1 MPVKNALL
9 VRVAAVLCSLALAA
23 CGGGSSGATTAV
35 GVGIGVA
42 LSAPTATTLV
52 AEGATAEIDATV
64 SNDPSGAGVSW
75 TLSPTTGAGSI
86 QSSDKGKVIYLAPT
100 GVTGAVFATLVATS
114 IADPTKTSSVTLTVN
129 GTPVIA
135 TPVLFPANQNVVY
148 TTYITV
154 AGGTAPYTWT
164 VDSGTLP
171 AGLALNGSKTASVA
185 ISGTP
190 TAIGTS
196 TFTLKVTDSASPT
209 RTANVT
215 LTLVVNAQTACLLSG
230 RYAYMVTG
238 FTGGKPVV
246 RAGSFDVGGDGT
258 VTGVEDYKDPSTGR
272 SASAITSGLCKT
284 LTQNRGTLLL
294 TTAAGSATYDYGTVS
309 SLQSG
314 QMQENDGSSIVGSG
328 QFFRQDVS
336 AFSAGVLAGDYTFGM
351 VGDDG
356 ASKRLALAGRF
367 TLGAN
372 GVLGGGVADDNAAT
386 PAVAAALTGTLSAP
400 DSNGRGSATLSIGSL
415 SLPVAYYVIGPDKA
429 FMVSDDTSTSTPRLA
444 GQWQRQTGAGT
455 LDSNALAS
463 PAILSLWGS
472 ALGNGVPLATMAAG
486 RLSGAVPSGGAGT
499 VDVMI
504 DVTAPS
510 SALVNSSYTAMPY
523 VVATNGRSTLSA
535 GSGAT
540 QRNFI
545 IYADGAGGG
554 FVVEP
559 SSTTGNF
566 GILEPQVGAPFT
578 TFPTAYYVGG
588 TLYAGSTSPITLAPQ
603 LLFQSGSV
611 GGNLTGS
618 YAIDP
623 VNGRI
628 VIAVTRNILGGTG
641 LVAYVVSSQKLV
653 ILGNGVNAL
662 NSQLA
667 WFQHF

>member
-1 MPVKNALL
+1 MKNALL
-9 VRVAAVLCSLALAA
+9 VRLAAVFCSLALAG
-23 CGGGSSGATTAV
+23 CGGGSKAASTAV
-35 GVGIGVA
+35 GVGIGVS
-42 LSAPTATTLV
+42 LSAPSATTLV

-64 SNDPSGAGVSW
+64 SNDTSAAGVSW
-75 TLSPTTGAGSI
+75 TLSPATGAGSI
-86 QSSDKGKVIYLAPT
+86 QSSDKGKAIYLAPS

-114 IADPTKTSSVTLTVN
+114 ITDPTMASSVTLTVN

-135 TPVLFPANQNVVY
+135 TPVLFPANQNVIY
-148 TTYITV
+148 TTYISV

-164 VDSGTLP
+164 TSVGTLP
-171 AGLALNGSKTASVA
+171 AGLTLNGSTTASLA

-190 TAIGTS
+190 TAIGSS
-196 TFTLKVTDSASPT
+196 TFTIKVADSASPT
-209 RTANVT
+209 RIATVT

-230 RYAYMVTG
+230 RYAYMLTG
-238 FTGGKPVV
+238 YTSGSPVV
-246 RAGSFDVGGDGT
+246 RAGSFNVGSDGT
-258 VTGVEDYKDPSTGR
+258 VTGIEDYKDPTTGH

-294 TTAAGSATYDYGTVS
+294 TTAAGSATYDYGTRS

-328 QFFRQDVS
+328 QFFHQDES
-336 AFSAGVLAGDYTFGM
+336 AFSAGVLAGDYAFGL

-356 ASKRLALAGRF
+356 ASKRLAIAGRF

-372 GVLGGGVADDNAAT
+372 GVLSGGLADANPTTPIAAG
-386 PAVAAALTGTLSAP
+386 ALTATLAAP
-400 DSNGRGSATLSIGSL
+400 DANGRGSGTLVIGSL

-429 FMVSDDTSTSTPRLA
+429 FIVSDDTSGSTPRLA

-455 LDSNALAS
+455 LNSNALAA

-472 ALGNGVPLATMAAG
+472 SLGNGVPLATMAAG
-486 RLSGAVPSGGAGT
+486 RLSGAVASGGAGT
-499 VDVMI
+499 VDVML

-523 VVATNGRSTLSA
+523 AVATNGRTTLST
-535 GSGAT
+535 GTGAA

-566 GILEPQVGAPFT
+566 GILEPQIGAPFT

-618 YAIDP
+618 YAIDS

-628 VIAVTRNILGGTG
+628 VMAVTRNILGGTG
-641 LVAYVVSSQKLV
+641 LVAYIVSSEKLV

-667 WFQHF
+667 WFEHF